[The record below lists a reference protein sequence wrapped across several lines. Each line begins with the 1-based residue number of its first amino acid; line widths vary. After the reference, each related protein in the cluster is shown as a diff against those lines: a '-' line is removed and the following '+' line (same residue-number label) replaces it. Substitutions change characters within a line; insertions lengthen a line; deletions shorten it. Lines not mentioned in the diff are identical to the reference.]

1 MGDERHSDGARPLM
15 TRVEVTLVTG
25 SGCGSCDRV
34 KERLQR
40 LQSSFA
46 DLSVT
51 EVDIGSKEGTELAV
65 RYRLGGL
72 PGILINGRM
81 ALVGDVSEYLL
92 RERINLAS
100 PAPGL
105 QD

>member
-1 MGDERHSDGARPLM
+1 MIGF
-15 TRVEVTLVTG
+15 
-25 SGCGSCDRV
+25 GCGSCDKV
-34 KERLQR
+34 KERLRR
-40 LQSSFA
+40 LQSEFPH
-46 DLSVT
+46 LSVI

-81 ALVGDVSEYLL
+81 ALVGDISEDLL

-100 PAPGL
+100 PVPSF